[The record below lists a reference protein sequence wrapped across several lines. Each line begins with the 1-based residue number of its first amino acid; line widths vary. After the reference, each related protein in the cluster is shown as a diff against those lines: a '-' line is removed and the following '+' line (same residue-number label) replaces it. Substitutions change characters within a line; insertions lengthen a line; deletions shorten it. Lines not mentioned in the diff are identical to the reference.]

1 MKEFRKQQK
10 EQLEKHKRQ
19 LNVISALSAIFL
31 VVAAALLVILYFY
44 YGSADETRMKLCALG
59 LCISVA
65 AAVILG
71 IIRKVIEIK
80 CKDVTENLERTKE
93 YQ

>member
-19 LNVISALSAIFL
+19 LNVISALS
-31 VVAAALLVILYFY
+31 VAAALLVILYFY